1 LTFKSRPAYIL
12 WPYYKGEKMDLNK
25 FKIGF
30 IGAGNMGGAMIGA
43 LVKSDVHPSNIIVT
57 DKLVAAAK
65 RLEKSYGIRIASS
78 NADIIRQSDIVVFA
92 VKPQVLDDVLKGLV
106 SVGVF
111 ENLNEKKIIIS
122 IAAGIPLSRIE
133 GALYPALPESDRA
146 NLTIVRVMP
155 NTPALVGAAMSAM
168 CANASVKTEDMALV
182 KKILSTMGDV
192 IICPESQMDAV
203 TAVSG
208 SGPAYC
214 FYLAEAMIRAAMD
227 LGFSREDA
235 HRLTLST
242 LAGSVRLMA
251 HDMTDPESLRSK
263 VTSPGGTTEAAIG
276 VLEHND
282 VKNSIISAI
291 KAASKRS
298 QQLSKPE

>member
-1 LTFKSRPAYIL
+1 MSS
-12 WPYYKGEKMDLNK
+12 NN

-43 LVKSDVHPSNIIVT
+43 LVRADVPPSNIIVT
-57 DKLVAAAK
+57 DKQVAAAK
-65 RLEKSYGIRIASS
+65 SLEASYGIRLASS
-78 NADIIRQSDIVVFA
+78 NAEIVRQSDIVVLA
-92 VKPQVLDDVLKGLV
+92 VKPLVMDDVLEGLV
-106 SVGVF
+106 SGGAF
-111 ENLNEKKIIIS
+111 EHSDIKKIIVS
-122 IAAGIPLSRIE
+122 IAAGIPISRIE
-133 GALYPALPESDRA
+133 GAIYPALPESNRT
-146 NLTIVRVMP
+146 NITIIRVMP

-168 CANASVKTEDMALV
+168 CANASAKNEDIATV

-227 LGFSREDA
+227 LGFSRDDA

-242 LAGSVRLMA
+242 LSGSVRLMTDEMA
-251 HDMTDPESLRSK
+251 DPESLRGK

-276 VLEHND
+276 VLEHNG
-282 VKNSIISAI
+282 VKNSIVSAI
-291 KAASKRS
+291 KAAAERS
-298 QQLSKPE
+298 RQLSKTD